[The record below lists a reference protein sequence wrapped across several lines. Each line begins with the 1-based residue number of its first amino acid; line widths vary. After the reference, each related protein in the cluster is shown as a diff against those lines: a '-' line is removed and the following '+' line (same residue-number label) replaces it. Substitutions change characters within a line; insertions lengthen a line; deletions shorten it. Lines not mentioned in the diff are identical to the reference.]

1 MSPAS
6 CNLILSSITLSSPS
20 RKESSDREICPSC
33 EVGSRFRDIARC
45 LSSKDSLMW
54 SANRKYWFGLAM
66 VLVVTVVLLEKRTVF
81 KMSPPTGVK

>member
-1 MSPAS
+1 
-6 CNLILSSITLSSPS
+6 
-20 RKESSDREICPSC
+20 
-33 EVGSRFRDIARC
+33 
-45 LSSKDSLMW
+45 MW